1 MINKII
7 ILNIKNEIRLSKK
20 NLKERIMKN
29 DLNKTEAEF
38 KLEVYSELR
47 KKIKTVIENDN
58 FSDKV
63 CIDIIWEA
71 LMFLSAFS
79 E

>member
-1 MINKII
+1 
-7 ILNIKNEIRLSKK
+7 
-20 NLKERIMKN
+20 MKN